1 MQRLGVIGNRD
12 DRSPIRST
20 IPAARDM
27 PATGSTSWN
36 FSDDEPELITSTVL
50 LMDALRLN
58 RRDGHGVDYV
68 VDQCTPR

>member
-1 MQRLGVIGNRD
+1 
-12 DRSPIRST
+12 
-20 IPAARDM
+20 M